1 MSKKTVGL
9 AGLAGLTGLGN
20 TGANSDATAGSEQSA
35 GAGSV
40 YSTELGRTCPE
51 CGKAKGKC
59 TCSKALMP
67 EGDGIVRIQ
76 RETKGRKGKGV
87 TLITGVLLAP
97 AELKKLAKELE
108 QKCGV
113 GGAVK
118 DGVIEIQGDVREQMF
133 DEMKQRG
140 CTVKKSGG

>member
-1 MSKKTVGL
+1 MSKKNMGFGDL
-9 AGLAGLTGLGN
+9 ASLTGMGN
-20 TGANSDATAGSEQSA
+20 SNAKPEAKIADH
-35 GAGSV
+35 AGSV
-40 YSTELGRTCPE
+40 YSTELGRTCPA
-51 CGKAKGKC
+51 CGKAKEQC
-59 TCSKALMP
+59 ACSTESMP

-87 TLITGVLLAP
+87 TLISGVLLAP
-97 AELKKLAKELE
+97 AELKKLAKELK

-118 DGVIEIQGDVREQMF
+118 DGVIEIQGDVRDQLF

-140 CTVKKSGG
+140 FKVKKAGG

>member
-1 MSKKTVGL
+1 MSKKNMGFGDL
-9 AGLAGLTGLGN
+9 ASLTGMGSAKSEAVQ
-20 TGANSDATAGSEQSA
+20 TETAQSNHS
-35 GAGSV
+35 GSV
-40 YSTELGRTCPE
+40 YSTELGRTCPV
-51 CGKAKGKC
+51 CGKAKDKC
-59 TCSKALMP
+59 ACSNESMP

-87 TLITGVLLAP
+87 TLISGVLLVP
-97 AELKKLAKELE
+97 AELKKLAKELK

-118 DGVIEIQGDVREQMF
+118 DGVIEIQGDVRDQLF

-140 CTVKKSGG
+140 FKVKKAGG

>member
-9 AGLAGLTGLGN
+9 AGLAGLTGMGN
-20 TGANSDATAGSEQSA
+20 EDSKPNSSTESNS
-35 GAGSV
+35 GSV
-40 YSTELGRTCPE
+40 YSTELGRTCPD
-51 CGKAKGKC
+51 CGKAKPNCVC
-59 TCSKALMP
+59 TTDMTP

-87 TLITGVLLAP
+87 TLITGVLLSAV
-97 AELKKLAKELE
+97 ELKKLAKELK

-118 DGVIEIQGDVREQMF
+118 NGVIEIQGDVRDQMF
-133 DEMKQRG
+133 EEMKQRG
-140 CTVKKSGG
+140 FTVKKAGG

>member
-1 MSKKTVGL
+1 MSKKAVGL

-20 TGANSDATAGSEQSA
+20 KEPTDNSVQKQSHS
-35 GAGSV
+35 GSV
-40 YSTELGRTCPE
+40 YSTEVGRVCPD
-51 CGKAKGKC
+51 CGKAKDLCAC
-59 TCSKALMP
+59 TIDTFP
-67 EGDGIVRIQ
+67 EGDGVVRIQ

-97 AELKKLAKELE
+97 TELKKLAKELK

-118 DGVIEIQGDVREQMF
+118 DGVIEIQGDVRDQLFE
-133 DEMKQRG
+133 EMKQRG
-140 CTVKKSGG
+140 FQVKKAGG

>member
-1 MSKKTVGL
+1 M
-9 AGLAGLTGLGN
+9 
-20 TGANSDATAGSEQSA
+20 
-35 GAGSV
+35 
-40 YSTELGRTCPE
+40 
-51 CGKAKGKC
+51 
-59 TCSKALMP
+59 
-67 EGDGIVRIQ
+67 RIQ

-97 AELKKLAKELE
+97 AELKKLAKELK

-140 CTVKKSGG
+140 FTVKKSGG